1 MAGSH
6 FSPFL
11 PFIFQKNQWNVPVMA
26 IAYET
31 VIKTEGLVERAD
43 FYRLDAN
50 RKLNLKTKAI
60 MGQFMTPALVAR
72 FMAALFKKQ
81 DLGEIRLLDAGAGIG
96 SLTAAFVE
104 TICKRKARLSQV
116 NTTTYELDPVLVEYL
131 ASILEECRQA
141 CRNAGVEFTSEIRQ
155 EDFIKA
161 VSKLLGADLFQDA
174 SEKRCFTHAI
184 LNPPYKK
191 INSNSEHRFL
201 LRSMGIETGNL
212 YTAFLGIV
220 IMLLEPGGELVAI
233 TPRSFCN
240 GPYYKPFRKLFLGN
254 MTLQR
259 IHVFESR
266 RQAFKDDDVLQENII
281 FHAIKGAK
289 QGPVSLS
296 SSSGLDFAH
305 MTIRKVNYGQ
315 LVNPKDPEFFIH
327 IPTTELDQR
336 VIDRMKV
343 FNYTLKDLD
352 INVCTGP
359 VVDFRVRKY
368 IRARPEPGTVPL
380 IYPTHFKK
388 NFIAWP
394 KSDGRKPNAII
405 NSASSRK
412 WLMPNGY
419 YTVVR
424 RFSSKEEK
432 RRVVAAVHDPANVPG
447 EKIGF
452 ENHLN
457 VFHAKQHGLNPD
469 LAKGLTVYLNS
480 TLLDVYFRQFNG
492 HTQVNASDLRNLKYP
507 SPEILQ
513 RLGTS
518 VDSNHFPTQQEID
531 ELLEKEIRLM
541 AEINTPDPVKAK
553 QKIDEALEILKALD
567 FPRAQQNERSALTL
581 LALLD
586 VKPEI
591 PWAEAQEPLIGITPI
606 MDWCRDHYGRAY
618 APNTRETFRRQTM
631 HQFVAAGLAV
641 SNPDRPDRPVNSPKW
656 CYQIEPAALE
666 LLKTYGTQ
674 EWEDNF
680 KIYFENRESLRQ
692 RYAREREMQR
702 IPVTVADGKQVNL
715 TPGRHSTLIKMII
728 ENFGPRY
735 APGGQVIYV
744 GDTGDKWGYFDIE
757 GLKNL
762 GIEVDTHG
770 KMPDVVIYYPE
781 KKWLFLIEAVTSH
794 GPVDGKRHDEL
805 SYLFKDSKAGLVY
818 VTAFPTRAE
827 MARYLSEISWE
838 TEVWVAEAPD
848 HLIHFDGIRFMGPYD
863 KG

>member
-1 MAGSH
+1 
-6 FSPFL
+6 
-11 PFIFQKNQWNVPVMA
+11 MA

-31 VIKTEGLVERAD
+31 AIKTEGLVEQAD

-50 RKLNLKTKAI
+50 RKLNPKTKAA
-60 MGQFMTPALVAR
+60 MGQFMTPAPVTR
-72 FMAALFKKQ
+72 FMASLFKKK
-81 DLGEIRLLDAGAGIG
+81 DAGEIRLLDAGAGVG

-104 TICKRKARLSQV
+104 EICQWEAQLSRF
-116 NTTTYELDPVLVEYL
+116 TATTYELDPVLVEYL
-131 ASILEECRQA
+131 TSTLRECHHA
-141 CRNAGVEFTSEIRQ
+141 CKNAEVEFASEIRQ

-161 VSKLLGADLFQDA
+161 GTEMIRADLFPA
-174 SEKRCFTHAI
+174 ILGKSHFTHAI
-184 LNPPYKK
+184 LNPPYKR
-191 INSNSEHRFL
+191 INSNSEHRLL
-201 LRSMGIETGNL
+201 LRSIGIETVNL

-220 IMLLEPGGELVAI
+220 VMLLRPGGELVAI

-240 GPYYKPFRKLFLGN
+240 GPYYKLFRKLFLDS
-254 MTLQR
+254 MALKR

-266 RQAFKDDDVLQENII
+266 KQAFRDDDVLQENII
-281 FHAIKGAK
+281 FHAIKRAK
-289 QGPVSLS
+289 QEQITIS
-296 SSSGLDFAH
+296 SSSGLDFTN
-305 MTIRKVNYGQ
+305 MTIQEVDYEQ
-315 LVNPKDPEFFIH
+315 LVNPKDLESFLH

-336 VIDRMKV
+336 VTDRMKV

-352 INVCTGP
+352 IDVCTGP
-359 VVDFRVRKY
+359 VVDFRAKEH
-368 IRARPEPGTVPL
+368 ICARPEPSTVPL
-380 IYPTHFKK
+380 IYPSHFEK

-394 KSDGRKPNAII
+394 KLDSRKPNAII
-405 NSASSRK
+405 DPTPSRK

-457 VFHAKQHGLNPD
+457 IFHAKQQGLNPD
-469 LAKGLTVYLNS
+469 LARGLAVYLNS
-480 TLLDVYFRQFNG
+480 TLFDVYFRQFNG

-507 SPEILQ
+507 SPEMLQ

-518 VDSNHFPTQQEID
+518 VDNNNFPTQQDID
-531 ELLEKEIRLM
+531 GRLEKEIRLM
-541 AEINTPDPVKAK
+541 AEINTPDPIEAK
-553 QKIDEALEILKALD
+553 KRLDEALAILKALD

-591 PWAEAQEPLIGITPI
+591 PWTEAQEPLMGITPI
-606 MDWCRDHYGRAY
+606 MDWCRNYYGRTY
-618 APNTRETFRRQTM
+618 ALNTRETFRRQTM

-680 KIYFENRESLRQ
+680 KTYFENRESLRQ

-702 IPVTVADGKQVNL
+702 IPITVADGKQVNL
-715 TPGRHSTLIKMII
+715 TPGGHSTLIKTII

-735 APGGQVIYV
+735 APGGQVMYV
-744 GDTGDKWGYFDIE
+744 GDTGDKWGYFDIK

-770 KMPDVVIYYPE
+770 KMPDVVIYHP
-781 KKWLFLIEAVTSH
+781 KKNWLFLIEAVTSH

-805 SYLFKDSKAGLVY
+805 SHIFKDSKAGLVY
-818 VTAFPTRAE
+818 VTSFPTRTE

-848 HLIHFDGIRFMGPYD
+848 HLIHLNGIRFMGPYD
-863 KG
+863 KN